1 MTFSGFASADLAF
14 LTGLAANNDR
24 DWFAAHRAAYDDG
37 LKPALAALIAE
48 TSTACAAL
56 DLPLSGDPKRSVFRI
71 HRDTRFAKDKRPYKT
86 HVSCTLTRDGRKMS
100 PGMMYIHIEPEGGS
114 RPGFDPDSI
123 DPLDPSTHPSAQ
135 AQGADDGPFGNGPF
149 VACGF
154 YLDERPHIDA
164 VRRFIVAQPA
174 RWAAVE
180 AALAKAG
187 LTLDPG
193 APVKRMPKGFEDQAG
208 TDLEPALKRTRWLVS
223 RPLTGAEIA
232 SADLPATL
240 ASFAA
245 SSRPLLDFGWSAL
258 DRIDPSGSVHI

>member
-1 MTFSGFASADLAF
+1 MTFPSAFLGFASADLAF
-14 LTGLAANNDR
+14 LTGLAVSNDR

-37 LKPALAALIAE
+37 LKPALAALIAD
-48 TSTACAAL
+48 TSTACAAR

-71 HRDTRFAKDKRPYKT
+71 HRDTRFSKDKRPYKT
-86 HVSCTLTRDGRKMS
+86 HVSCTLTRDGQKMS

-135 AQGADDGPFGNGPF
+135 AQAADDGPFGKGPF

-154 YLDERPHIDA
+154 YLDERPDIDA
-164 VRRFIVAQPA
+164 MRRAIVANPA

-180 AALAKAG
+180 AALSQARLA
-187 LTLDPG
+187 LDAG
-193 APVKRMPKGFEDQAG
+193 APVKRMPKGFEDQADG
-208 TDLEPALKRTRWLVS
+208 PLEAALKRTRWLVS

-232 SADLPATL
+232 SPDLPATL
-240 ASFAA
+240 ASFAE

-258 DRIDPSGSVHI
+258 GQTGPSV

>member
-1 MTFSGFASADLAF
+1 MTFSGFATADLAF
-14 LTGLAANNDR
+14 LTGLAAHNDR
-24 DWFAAHRAAYDDG
+24 DWFAAHRAAYDSG
-37 LKPALAALIAE
+37 LKPALADLIAA
-48 TSTACAAL
+48 TSTACAAR

-71 HRDTRFAKDKRPYKT
+71 HRDTRFARDKSPYKT
-86 HVSCTLTRDGRKMS
+86 HVSATLTRDGQKMS

-123 DPLDPSTHPSAQ
+123 DPLDPSTHPSAVT
-135 AQGADDGPFGNGPF
+135 AEANDGPFGHGPF

-154 YLDERPHIDA
+154 YLDERPQIDA

-180 AALAKAG
+180 AALARAG

-193 APVKRMPKGFEDQAG
+193 APVKRMPKGFEAQAG

-223 RPLTGAEIA
+223 RSLTGAEIA
-232 SADLPATL
+232 SPDLPDIL
-240 ASFAA
+240 ADVAA
-245 SSRPLLDFGWSAL
+245 AARPLLDFGWSAL
-258 DRIDPSGSVHI
+258 DRAT